1 MDLTL
6 IIKIVIMI
14 LTAIGIYFVIPF
26 LKAKTTSSELE
37 SLIEFVTVGVRAAE
51 MMYKETGMGAK
62 KKEYVVEYLKELG
75 YEVDVNEIDAMIE
88 GAVFDLKNSLE

>member
-14 LTAIGIYFVIPF
+14 LTAVGMYFVIPF

-75 YEVDVNEIDAMIE
+75 YTVDVNEIDAMIE

>member
-14 LTAIGIYFVIPF
+14 LTAVGMYFVIPF

>member
-1 MDLTL
+1 MDIT
-6 IIKIVIMI
+6 IFIKGFIALLSVIG
-14 LTAIGIYFVIPF
+14 LYFVIPF

-75 YEVDVNEIDAMIE
+75 YTVDVNEIDAMIE